1 MGTSQDMQR
10 LLARLSTAPCSA
22 AQPAEAT
29 LAYKASAPSTAM
41 VLCMVATDIVA
52 GAAAGSTQRGPFAAV
67 RAPLAAQTRDLC

>member
-1 MGTSQDMQR
+1 
-10 LLARLSTAPCSA
+10 
-22 AQPAEAT
+22 
-29 LAYKASAPSTAM
+29 M